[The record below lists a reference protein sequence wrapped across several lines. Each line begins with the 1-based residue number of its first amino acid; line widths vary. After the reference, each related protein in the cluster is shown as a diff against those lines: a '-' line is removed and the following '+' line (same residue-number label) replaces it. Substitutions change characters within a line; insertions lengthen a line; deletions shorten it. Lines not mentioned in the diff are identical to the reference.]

1 MSTFGNHSENTMN
14 TDACYFDPMLSG
26 FFSFSATTVELVGYL
41 ALGHQP
47 IVLPLYCPPV
57 GLDLLKQELC
67 LFAYLQTP
75 MVHSTAYEL
84 LPSIEVPVY
93 VLALQE
99 LAAPFLNLPWLKG
112 KTGNDEMMQG
122 VYNYVGVGQVDLP
135 LTIIHLAQ
143 FPFGYQHLPEEEAI
157 DELESVLQTTWVES
171 SAMTSAPGV
180 ERQVRAKK
188 VKAEHSLHRIMA
200 ACPNWCRS
208 LAYLRIFMRIFI
220 SCGHSDNPHLLT
232 NADYGERR
240 LELIRSLWPG
250 CLDRANI
257 ASHDLETVLSKDC
270 KLPMTHNEVLALAS
284 PWITQFL
291 YDNRRVISYAMNDAR
306 IFGLGNFFG
315 LTLKHSILNLLQMF
329 TRPHAHLLPIRIN
342 GFYVFLVHQAAK
354 EMVYHIAYRTTT
366 TNRIRLTLA
375 DLEPAIFRHAAHLPV
390 NFLALVGSCCYQSFL
405 TKLLSIWGT
414 AEAMPHYPPVSQVH
428 SELRETAVML
438 LQQDQDPDIATF
450 RTQMRALCTLTR
462 TNIFVIVKSLPA
474 LLIPN
479 ICEASNAREN
489 IPLASLLLLSNFN
502 MVNTNSPVPFTFE
515 TSSYSHFLGTEQT
528 ETAMIRWLQKQG
540 RDTLPESLFVTASVL
555 FGWIDSHDLIALL
568 DSWNVEVLQNVQR
581 SHPHPVNFDDV
592 RPFQYATP
600 ILVNF
605 DDVRPIQVMPKCDVR
620 DKCNA
625 WLLVLQSNGLDDS
638 DASRIPF
645 GSPRPEAVH
654 FHEYLTGPDDQFL
667 SLPRLLKT
675 WVDNTTYQ
683 FKPSCNNDGFKTKDC
698 KSLVVLKSDI
708 HILGLKKQRAQVEV
722 EMLSEAIARMSE
734 FEHTD
739 DGVSSGSSMAFVPP
753 FPPFVAVP
761 MSLKLIVSSF
771 TLICNITEL
780 VVEQQPYLV
789 CRPVV
794 KLYYACGCESGHT
807 SFQAHCYVLIREST
821 MVLITEVLSEVDV
834 CTLLLKVFHCRYHQA
849 ISHVCTLLLKVF
861 YISSSHI
868 PRWTFLLLMAPTML
882 VRSET
887 LKPWVFNCMLQLMV
901 LLPED
906 ISDLDGLIVHDE
918 DGKLTSVFEFFFQIF
933 GSPALSDT
941 LTMSFSIASTY

>member
-390 NFLALVGSCCYQSFL
+390 DFLALVGSCCYQSFL

-450 RTQMRALCTLTR
+450 RTQMRALCTLTETDSDKHFCDR
-462 TNIFVIVKSLPA
+462 EVIARAADSKYLRKFDR
-474 LLIPN
+474 LIAIVPFDRHR
-479 ICEASNAREN
+479 IASNAREN

-568 DSWNVEVLQNVQR
+568 DVSLREVAMQLEREHDCCIISCSQGRCWLEDRMHRAQTEISLFSTAIANLCEELERR
-581 SHPHPVNFDDV
+581 SSPECPKKPPTVGDVTCITYVLPSPVNFDDV

-600 ILVNF
+600 IPVNF

-675 WVDNTTYQ
+675 WVDNTTYRAYISASLAE

-739 DGVSSGSSMAFVPP
+739 DGVSSGSSMACASRLPENDVGSFDDWL
-753 FPPFVAVP
+753 
-761 MSLKLIVSSF
+761 STSYTSS
-771 TLICNITEL
+771 
-780 VVEQQPYLV
+780 
-789 CRPVV
+789 
-794 KLYYACGCESGHT
+794 
-807 SFQAHCYVLIREST
+807 
-821 MVLITEVLSEVDV
+821 D
-834 CTLLLKVFHCRYHQA
+834 
-849 ISHVCTLLLKVF
+849 
-861 YISSSHI
+861 ISS
-868 PRWTFLLLMAPTML
+868 LM
-882 VRSET
+882 
-887 LKPWVFNCMLQLMV
+887 
-901 LLPED
+901 
-906 ISDLDGLIVHDE
+906 
-918 DGKLTSVFEFFFQIF
+918 
-933 GSPALSDT
+933 
-941 LTMSFSIASTY
+941 